1 MALTKTLVLLLP
13 LAAAHSPLLLARAYL
28 DEVCKPLTKS
38 PSDTVPPCVEIE
50 TIETLC
56 IPNGTAPIYLAAHQ
70 QCMCGG
76 SYFAEWPA
84 CQSCLLFHGLRSERE
99 VAQYHGVLSAASSS
113 FCDAATPTAIF
124 ADVFASVQS
133 TFPVPTTGGTVS
145 SDRAKGETA
154 VSLYYT
160 AAGKQGPGQITGSAA
175 TATPTTTT
183 TQRVV
188 TTPTKSGTT
197 GGAGGGGSGSQ
208 TTGGGGGAAG
218 PGTTATRGPSGS
230 GTASPSPSGNAAVR
244 MEGASAGVAVVA
256 AVAAVGLVF

>member
-1 MALTKTLVLLLP
+1 MALSKTLLLLLLP
-13 LAAAHSPLLLARAYL
+13 LAAAHSPLLLARDYL

-56 IPNGTAPIYLAAHQ
+56 VPNGTAPIYLAAHQ

-99 VAQYHGVLSAASSS
+99 VAQYDGVLSAASSS
-113 FCDAATPTAIF
+113 FCGAATPTATF

-160 AAGKQGPGQITGSAA
+160 AAGKQGPGVITGSAA
-175 TATPTTTT
+175 TAIATTT

-208 TTGGGGGAAG
+208 TTGGGAAG

-230 GTASPSPSGNAAVR
+230 GSASPSPSGNAAVR
-244 MEGASAGVAVVA
+244 MGGASTGVALFA
-256 AVAAVGLVF
+256 AVAAIGLVF